1 MGKSSR
7 FQKKIAFKN
16 AIKTKSAHGTLTSS
30 YPILST
36 ISKNSSIQNLSI
48 LLAELFPNGKIYDN
62 LDYRENWMKIN
73 DFRDEIDP
81 EEDFDELFGNRIGL
95 TKLDLPFLS
104 DPEKTRMIRILQA
117 KFKSKTIS
125 KENLV
130 ILAQFYLQLRS
141 TSKYLTIHR
150 YISKKYPQDR
160 ILIYLQGLKL
170 LLVERKFDL
179 ALVKLQKAHDAGVKG
194 EFIEL
199 YLGNVYNNLGD
210 FIKAENYY
218 NNAVKHN
225 ENYSEAWYNLAVI
238 NYNHKKDLLRSEEY
252 FLRSLYANPLYY
264 NGWYGLYI
272 FLKQNLSSL
281 SEWDEDDNPTILIV
295 FLLLFAPYHGRID
308 EILPDSELT
317 IYEIKYIFSLS
328 NAQREGLKS
337 YYLDIWAK
345 LKVKYKD
352 YLTFFDHRKEIY
364 HEFSYFGEIIS
375 NVFTKIISHPRLRL
389 KEDIF

>member
-7 FQKKIAFKN
+7 FQKKIAFKH

-62 LDYRENWMKIN
+62 LDYRENWMEVN

-81 EEDFDELFGNRIGL
+81 EEDFDELIGNRIGL

-104 DPEKTRMIRILQA
+104 DPEKTRKIRILQA

-225 ENYSEAWYNLAVI
+225 ENYAEAWYNLAVI
-238 NYNHKKDLLRSEEY
+238 NYNHKKDLLHSEEY
-252 FLRSLYANPLYY
+252 FLRSLYADPLYY

-281 SEWDEDDNPTILIV
+281 SEWDEDDDPTILIV